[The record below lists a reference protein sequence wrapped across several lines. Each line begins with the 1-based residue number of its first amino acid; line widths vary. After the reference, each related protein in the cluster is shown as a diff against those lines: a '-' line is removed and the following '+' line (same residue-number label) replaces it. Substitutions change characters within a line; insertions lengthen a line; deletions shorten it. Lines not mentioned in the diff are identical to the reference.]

1 MRVLSLIA
9 TALAL
14 SSAGAAEP
22 DQAGRRLA
30 ATCAAC
36 HGTDGMTAGDTLPGL
51 AGQPREA
58 LKASLLAFKAGSRP
72 ATVMHQLAKGYSDEQ
87 IEALATY
94 FAARKP

>member
-1 MRVLSLIA
+1 MRVLSVIA
-9 TALAL
+9 TALAF
-14 SSAGAAEP
+14 SSAGAAQP
-22 DQAGRRLA
+22 NLPGQRLA

-36 HGTDGMTAGDTLPGL
+36 HGTDGMTAGDTLPRL

-94 FAARKP
+94 FAARRP